1 MEELPRERSDHDYRR
16 RRPLMNETSK
26 PIARPSV
33 VSAPRILVVEDEIDL
48 ALLISY
54 NLEAEGYVV
63 ESVARGD
70 EAELRLA
77 ENAPDLLILDW
88 MLPGVSGIEI
98 CRRLRAR
105 EATRTLPIIIVTAR
119 REESERVRG
128 LAVGADDYVVK
139 PFSVIEL
146 MARVHALLRRSRPER
161 IAERLYVGNLD
172 LDRLTR
178 RVRRGD
184 RDIRLGPTDFRLL
197 EYLLEKPGRVFSR
210 AQLLDL
216 VWGRSAEVDER
227 TVDVHIGRLRKR
239 LSKGKERDPIRTVR
253 GAGYAIDESFGRTDW
268 R

>member
-1 MEELPRERSDHDYRR
+1 MEEPRRDDHDDRR
-16 RRPLMNETSK
+16 SRPLNNETSK
-26 PIARPSV
+26 PIGRPIL
-33 VSAPRILVVEDEIDL
+33 VSAPRILVVEDEIDV
-48 ALLISY
+48 ALLITY
-54 NLEAEGYVV
+54 NLEAEGYLA
-63 ESVARGD
+63 ESVTRGD

-77 ENAPDLLILDW
+77 ESTPDLLILDW

-105 EATRTLPIIIVTAR
+105 EATRTLPVIMVTAR
-119 REESERVRG
+119 QEESERVRG

-146 MARVHALLRRSRPER
+146 MARVRALLRRSRPER
-161 IAERLYVGNLD
+161 VAERLYAGDLD

-178 RVRRGD
+178 RVRRGN

-239 LSKGKERDPIRTVR
+239 LSKGRERDPIRTVR
-253 GAGYAIDESFGRTDW
+253 GAGYAIDDSFHRNDW

>member
-1 MEELPRERSDHDYRR
+1 
-16 RRPLMNETSK
+16 
-26 PIARPSV
+26 
-33 VSAPRILVVEDEIDL
+33 
-48 ALLISY
+48 
-54 NLEAEGYVV
+54 V

-70 EAELRLA
+70 HAERRLA

-105 EATRTLPIIIVTAR
+105 EATRTLPIIMVSAKH
-119 REESERVRG
+119 EESERVRG

-161 IAERLYVGNLD
+161 VAERLTVGDLD

-178 RVRRGD
+178 RVQRGD
-184 RDIRLGPTDFRLL
+184 RDIVLGPTDFRLL
-197 EYLLEKPGRVFSR
+197 ECLVERPGRVFSR
-210 AQLLDL
+210 TELLDL
-216 VWGRSAEVDER
+216 VWGRSVEVDER

-253 GAGYAIDESFGRTDW
+253 GAGYSIDDGFGGGGW

>member
-1 MEELPRERSDHDYRR
+1 
-16 RRPLMNETSK
+16 MNETSK
-26 PIARPSV
+26 SIARPNA
-33 VSAPRILVVEDEIDL
+33 VSAPRILVVEDEIDV
-48 ALLISY
+48 ALLITY

-105 EATRTLPIIIVTAR
+105 ETTRTLPVIMVTAR
-119 REESERVRG
+119 NEESERVRG
-128 LAVGADDYVVK
+128 LSVGADDYVVK

-161 IAERLYVGNLD
+161 VAERLYVGDLD

-184 RDIRLGPTDFRLL
+184 RNIRLGPTDFRLL
-197 EYLLEKPGRVFSR
+197 ECLLEKPARVFSR
-210 AQLLDL
+210 AQLLDQ

-227 TVDVHIGRLRKR
+227 TVDVHIGRLRKK
-239 LSKGKERDPIRTVR
+239 LSKGRERDPIRTVR
-253 GAGYAIDESFGRTDW
+253 GAGYSIDEGFGWSDR